1 MKTLCALMMIAVLP
15 CVGLAQSDYW
25 QQEVH
30 YNIQVTL
37 LDKQHSLRGEESL
50 EYINHSP
57 DTLTY
62 IWFHLWPN
70 AYKNNNTALAK
81 QLATDK
87 ESEKKILSRWKD

>member
-1 MKTLCALMMIAVLP
+1 MKLFALVSALML
-15 CVGLAQSDYW
+15 CFDSSSQLNYW

-30 YNIQVTL
+30 YKIDVTL
-37 LDKQHSLRGEESL
+37 NSNEKSIKAFEEL

-70 AYKNNNTALAK
+70 AKKN
-81 QLATDK
+81 
-87 ESEKKILSRWKD
+87 